1 MAVMLSIVIFDRM
14 TKALGETGIFIGF
27 FVSHLGRR
35 IDLRF
40 IVRWI
45 VEESPWQPFGS
56 TSIL

>member
-35 IDLRF
+35 IDLHL
-40 IVRWI
+40 IIRWI
-45 VEESPWQPFGS
+45 FEENQWQPFGS
-56 TSIL
+56 APIL